1 MCMCNL
7 NCQDCTEGV
16 VETAILPNNIG
27 WLEQILSSRKVLG
40 EKTETNTQIWLYFSF
55 YSTKNKENQNIY
67 FILLVL

>member
-1 MCMCNL
+1 MCNL
-7 NCQDCTEGV
+7 NWQDCTEGV